1 MVIMRRATRR
11 RPLRRALAPRRK
23 AVQYPR
29 FVTLTLAAGAIGT
42 IDMRSG
48 TDANDTAGLTHVATW
63 GQVAV
68 YPTTI
73 PVAATTTFRW
83 AHASRL
89 DTIAVATLASAA
101 LLPLR
106 SFGTA
111 AVNGQ
116 DRSWRDRRLQH
127 SVWQTGASAP
137 TIPAGPPAWSP
148 NSQLGNY
155 TTRKLG
161 TLDAGESWY
170 MYFENTGIVS
180 ITIIVDYQLRYL
192 LS

>member
-1 MVIMRRATRR
+1 MIMRTTARR
-11 RPLRRALAPRRK
+11 RPPRRAVAPRRK
-23 AVQYPR
+23 SVRYPR

-42 IDMRSG
+42 IDLRSG
-48 TDANDTAGLTHVATW
+48 TDTNDTAGLTHVAAW
-63 GQVAV
+63 GQVAA

-83 AHASRL
+83 AMAARL
-89 DTIAVATLASAA
+89 DTIAVATLASAT

-111 AVNGQ
+111 AVSGQ
-116 DRSWRDRRLQH
+116 DRAWRDRRYQH
-127 SVWQTGASAP
+127 AVYQAAASAP
-137 TIPAGPPAWSP
+137 TIPAGPPMWSP
-148 NSQLGNY
+148 GSQVANY
-155 TTRKLG
+155 TSRKLG

-170 MYFENTGIVS
+170 WYFENTGTAS
-180 ITIIVDYQLRYL
+180 LTFIVDYQLMYL